1 MSNENLTKE
10 EIERIFVDQIIPQI
24 IRDIKPEEIMEG
36 YILGGQPGSGKST
49 LVREMLKTNRHT
61 VFING
66 DDLRPYHPLYYYF
79 LKEND
84 KEAADLTQSVCN
96 FWVEALI
103 KKCIEMKL
111 NMIIEG
117 TMRTKDVPIKTAKIL
132 KDAGYLTDLVVVSAP
147 YELSLLS
154 LEYRYSE
161 VKKMGGFA
169 RFTKKSSHDEAYKN
183 INETLV
189 SLSGDGLFSKFRVY
203 QRTPDGFKENIFSP
217 GEADKMMEAFNA
229 GRERKLE
236 DQERDPS
243 HYLGVEMK
251 NSLFKTR

>member
-1 MSNENLTKE
+1 MNNQNLTKE
-10 EIERIFVDQIIPQI
+10 EIEKIFVDKIIPQI
-24 IRDIKPEEIMEG
+24 IGNIKPQEIMKA

-49 LVREMLKTNRHT
+49 LVREILKTNRET

-66 DDLRPYHPLYYYF
+66 DDLRPYHPDYFTF

-84 KEAADLTQSVCN
+84 IEAADMTQSVCN

-117 TMRTKDVPIKTAKIL
+117 TMRTKEVPVKTAKIL

-154 LEYRYSE
+154 LEYRYNE
-161 VKKMGGFA
+161 VKKIGGLA

-183 INETLV
+183 INETLIF
-189 SLSGDGLFSKFRVY
+189 LSGDDLFSKFRVY
-203 QRTPDGFKENIFSP
+203 QRTPDGFKENVFGP
-217 GEADKMMEAFNA
+217 GEADKMMEAFNT

-236 DQERDPS
+236 DREKDLS
-243 HYLGVEMK
+243 HYLGIEMK
-251 NSLFKTR
+251 NSLFKRK

>member
-1 MSNENLTKE
+1 MNNKDLTKE
-10 EIERIFVDQIIPQI
+10 EIERIFTYKITPQI
-24 IRDIKPEEIMEG
+24 IGDIESQEIMKA

-49 LVREMLKTNRHT
+49 LVREILKTNHNT

-66 DDLRPYHPLYYYF
+66 DDLRPYHPKYFSF

-96 FWVEALI
+96 FWVESLI

-111 NMIIEG
+111 SMIIEG
-117 TMRTKDVPIKTAKIL
+117 TMRTKDAPAKTAKIL
-132 KDAGYLTDLVVVSAP
+132 KDAGYSTDLVVVSAP

-154 LEYRYSE
+154 LEYRYNE

-169 RFTKKSSHDEAYKN
+169 RFTKKSSHDEAYRN
-183 INETLV
+183 INDTLV
-189 SLSGDGLFSKFRVY
+189 ALSGDSLFSKFRVY
-203 QRTPDGFKENIFSP
+203 QRTSNGFKENIFNP
-217 GEADKMMEAFNA
+217 DEADKMMEAFNT

-236 DQERDPS
+236 DQEKDS
-243 HYLGVEMK
+243 SYYL
-251 NSLFKTR
+251 